1 MSVSP
6 FLQSIHEF
14 VEDKK
19 LLDKSGPVIVGV
31 SGGAD
36 SIALLHVLKS
46 LGSVSYTHLTLPT
59 ILRV

>member
-46 LGSVSYTHLTLPT
+46 LGYLC
-59 ILRV
+59 RVR

>member
-31 SGGAD
+31 RGGSD
-36 SIALLHVLKS
+36 SCLEEFGIFVYS
-46 LGSVSYTHLTLPT
+46 LSL
-59 ILRV
+59 

>member
-1 MSVSP
+1 MNLRSNDMSVSP

-36 SIALLHVLKS
+36 SIALLHVL
-46 LGSVSYTHLTLPT
+46 
-59 ILRV
+59 

>member
-19 LLDKSGPVIVGV
+19 LLDKSGRYRWCERRSRLYCVTSCLEEFGIFVY
-31 SGGAD
+31 
-36 SIALLHVLKS
+36 S
-46 LGSVSYTHLTLPT
+46 LSL
-59 ILRV
+59 